1 MINKRTKRIIK
12 ISQGIGASLIMIGT
26 IFNLQD
32 WPYGKFIL
40 IFGVI
45 LGGSSLFYEKIIIK
59 N

>member
-1 MINKRTKRIIK
+1 MINKRIIK

-26 IFNLQD
+26 IFNLQE

-45 LGGSSLFYEKIIIK
+45 LGGSSLLYEKIIIK